1 MGNIKKKIETKLASR
16 VASYEAT
23 GKSRSQG
30 FTKPGSQNRKKQ
42 LGNGGGGRG
51 KRR

>member
-16 VASYEAT
+16 ISAYEAT
-23 GKSRSQG
+23 GKNQSQG

-42 LGNGGGGRG
+42 HGDSGRG

>member
-1 MGNIKKKIETKLASR
+1 MGNIKKKIETKLAGRIS
-16 VASYEAT
+16 AYEAT
-23 GKSRSQG
+23 GKTRAQG

-42 LGNGGGGRG
+42 RGGSDRG